1 MKSKESTLG
10 RKKEREREKE
20 GGVRE
25 ARGKEGRNRL
35 AVEEIENE
43 GKNEGIARTPGGT
56 ALKQNGAI
64 TTATKGT

>member
-1 MKSKESTLG
+1 MGPKD
-10 RKKEREREKE
+10 RERGE
-20 GGVRE
+20 GRE
-25 ARGKEGRNRL
+25 RSGEGKEGRNRL

-43 GKNEGIARTPGGT
+43 RKNEGIARTPGGT